1 MFTSKLFLIT
11 YLAACVG
18 VIPPGL
24 VNMTVAKTC
33 LERGKKSGI
42 LVAFGASAVVLL
54 QALIAIQLARY
65 IFDDRWM
72 YNMLLRT
79 GVAIFLML
87 GIYFFIKARK
97 RASRKKIQLAHHGT
111 VRSLL
116 KGAMISAFNI
126 LPIPYFCMVGAA
138 LNLKGSVDYDMT
150 TIVSFIIAAASGT
163 FTVLYLYSYF
173 FLKIEIKED
182 KFARKSN
189 YLMAILMGVLML
201 LTLIRVFVGD

>member
-1 MFTSKLFLIT
+1 METTKLFIIT
-11 YLAACVG
+11 FLAAFVG

-33 LERGKKSGI
+33 VERGKRSGI
-42 LVAFGASAVVLL
+42 IVAFGASVVVLI

-79 GVAIFLML
+79 GVVIFLML
-87 GIYFFIKARK
+87 GIYFFIKAKK
-97 RASRKKIQLAHHGT
+97 RAAKKKLKLSKHGV
-111 VRSLL
+111 VRSFL

-138 LNLKGSVDYDMT
+138 LNLKGTVEYDLV
-150 TIVSFIIAAASGT
+150 TIWSFIIAAASGT
-163 FTVLYLYSYF
+163 FTVLYVYAIF
-173 FLKIEIKED
+173 FLKIDVKEER
-182 KFARKSN
+182 FAKKSN
-189 YLMAILMGVLML
+189 YFMALLMGI
-201 LTLIRVFVGD
+201 LTVVTLFRLFIDA

>member
-1 MFTSKLFLIT
+1 MIT
-11 YLAACVG
+11 FFAAFVG

-33 LERGKKSGI
+33 IERGKASGI
-42 LVAFGASAVVLL
+42 IVAFGASLVVLL

-79 GVAIFLML
+79 GVVIFLIL
-87 GIYFFIKARK
+87 GIYFFLKAKR
-97 RASRKKIQLAHHGT
+97 RASKKKVKLAKHGV
-111 VRSLL
+111 VRSFL

-138 LNLKGSVDYDMT
+138 LNLKGTVDYDLA
-150 TIVSFIIAAASGT
+150 TIWSFILAAASGT
-163 FTVLYLYSYF
+163 FVVLYLYTVL
-173 FLKIEIKED
+173 FLKIGIKED
-182 KFARKSN
+182 RFIKRSN
-189 YLMAILMGVLML
+189 YFMALLMGILMVV
-201 LTLIRVFVGD
+201 TLFRAFVDA

>member
-1 MFTSKLFLIT
+1 MITGKLFIIT
-11 YLAACVG
+11 FFAAFVG

-33 LERGKKSGI
+33 LERGKRSGLI
-42 LVAFGASAVVLL
+42 VALGASVVVLL

-72 YNMLLRT
+72 YNMFLRT
-79 GVAIFLML
+79 GVVLFLIL

-97 RASRKKIQLAHHGT
+97 RNSSKKLKLAKHGAI
-111 VRSLL
+111 RSFL

-126 LPIPYFCMVGAA
+126 LPIPYFCMIGAA
-138 LNLKGSVDYDMT
+138 LNLKGTVDYDLS
-150 TIVSFIIAAASGT
+150 TIWSFIIAAALGT
-163 FTVLYLYSYF
+163 FSMLYLYAFF

-182 KFARKSN
+182 RFAKKSN
-189 YLMAILMGVLML
+189 YFMALLMSILVVI
-201 LTLIRVFVGD
+201 TLFRIFMES

>member
-1 MFTSKLFLIT
+1 MIISKLFVIT
-11 YLAACVG
+11 FFAAFVG

-33 LERGKKSGI
+33 LERGKRSG
-42 LVAFGASAVVLL
+42 LMVALGASVVVLF

-79 GVAIFLML
+79 GVVLFLIL
-87 GIYFFIKARK
+87 GIYFFVKAKK
-97 RASRKKIQLAHHGT
+97 RTSTKKFKLAEHGSI
-111 VRSLL
+111 RSFL

-138 LNLKGSVDYDMT
+138 LNLKGTVDYDLS
-150 TIVSFIIAAASGT
+150 TIWSFILAAASGT
-163 FTVLYLYSYF
+163 FATLYLYAIF

-182 KFARKSN
+182 RFAKKSN
-189 YLMAILMGVLML
+189 YFMALLMGILMVV
-201 LTLIRVFVGD
+201 TLFRVFIDA

>member
-1 MFTSKLFLIT
+1 MIITKLFVIT
-11 YLAACVG
+11 FFAALVG

-33 LERGKKSGI
+33 VERGKRSGI
-42 LVAFGASAVVLL
+42 IVAFGASVVVLL

-79 GVAIFLML
+79 GVVIFLLL
-87 GIYFFIKARK
+87 GVYFFIKGRK
-97 RASRKKIQLAHHGT
+97 RATTKKKIKLSQHG
-111 VRSLL
+111 VIRSFF

-138 LNLKGSVDYDMT
+138 LNLKGTVEYDLA
-150 TIVSFIIAAASGT
+150 TIWSFILAAASGT
-163 FTVLYLYSYF
+163 FVMLYIYALS
-173 FLKIEIKED
+173 FLKIDVKPAT
-182 KFARKSN
+182 FARRSN
-189 YLMAILMGVLML
+189 YFMALLMGI
-201 LTLIRVFVGD
+201 LTVVTLFRVFVE

>member
-1 MFTSKLFLIT
+1 VETTKLFIIT
-11 YLAACVG
+11 FFAAFVG

-33 LERGKKSGI
+33 LERGKRSGI
-42 LVAFGASAVVLL
+42 LVAFGASVVVLL

-79 GVAIFLML
+79 GVVIFLIL

-97 RASRKKIQLAHHGT
+97 RASKNKVKLAQHGT
-111 VRSLL
+111 VRSFL

-138 LNLKGSVDYDMT
+138 LNLKGTVDYDLS
-150 TIVSFIIAAASGT
+150 TIWSFILAAASGS
-163 FTVLYLYSYF
+163 FLMLYIYALF
-173 FLKIEIKED
+173 FLKMDVKEER
-182 KFARKSN
+182 FLMKSN
-189 YLMAILMGVLML
+189 YFMALLMGILMVV
-201 LTLIRVFVGD
+201 TLFRVFVDA